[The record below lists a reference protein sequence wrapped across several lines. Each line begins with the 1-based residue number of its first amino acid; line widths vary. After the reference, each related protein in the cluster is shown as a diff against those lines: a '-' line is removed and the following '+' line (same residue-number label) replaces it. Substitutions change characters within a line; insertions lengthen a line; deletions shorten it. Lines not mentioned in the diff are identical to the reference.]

1 VMRNYPVQGRRVM
14 GAVALVI
21 GCICLPSCGGGATDH
36 PPLPSGP
43 PVDPNVALLKQA
55 KDGDV
60 QGIEDSLKAGADP
73 NFVPDPVGAESPLIN
88 AARRGHLA
96 AVRLL
101 LQHGALP
108 NMRTTDETPLHAA
121 AARGHA
127 EVAGLLLA
135 WGANYRARIATGGQY
150 VMGDAVSGGH
160 GGVVWLLYKE
170 GATIEPTFL
179 CGAISDGHAELVNV
193 LLNTGLDP
201 TTVDC
206 SGRAPLDL
214 ARRLPMPQR
223 EEISR
228 RLARA
233 LGPADR
239 NK

>member
-1 VMRNYPVQGRRVM
+1 VATYPVQHRLE
-14 GAVALVI
+14 ALALVI
-21 GCICLPSCGGGATDH
+21 GICMAACGGGPHDR

-43 PVDPNVALLKQA
+43 PIEPNVALLKQT
-55 KDGDV
+55 KDGDL
-60 QGIEDSLKAGADP
+60 QGIEASLKAGADA

-88 AARRGHLA
+88 AARRGHVA

-127 EVAGLLLA
+127 DVVALLLA
-135 WGANYRARIATGGQY
+135 WGANYRALIGFGGQHAL
-150 VMGDAVSGGH
+150 GDAVSGGH
-160 GGVVWLLYKE
+160 GEVVWLLYKE
-170 GATIEPTFL
+170 GATIQPVFL
-179 CGAISDGHAELVNV
+179 CYAVSDGHAELVNV

-201 TTVDC
+201 RTVDC
-206 SGRAPLDL
+206 SGRSPFDL
-214 ARRLPMPQR
+214 AGRLPLPQR

-233 LGPADR
+233 RSSTSDPNR
-239 NK
+239 